1 MFPKISAVIITYN
14 EEKNIRRC
22 LASLQGIAEEI
33 VVVDSHSTDRTKEIC
48 SRYENVN
55 FISTDWKGFSD
66 TKNYG
71 NDIAKH
77 SWIISLDSDEE
88 LSKELKAN
96 IASLELKEEN
106 AYEFNRLTNYC
117 GKWVKYCGWSPD
129 IKVRLFNKSITSWEG
144 VVHEKLVY
152 TKSISNE
159 LIIGDLNHYSYY
171 TEQEHLDRLKKY
183 AQLSAEEKF
192 KAKKGNENYKII
204 FSPIFKFI
212 SVFFLKLGFLDGIT
226 GFKIAKNEAKYNY
239 WKYSILKKLH
249 QTNA

>member
-1 MFPKISAVIITYN
+1 MSMSQKISAVIITYN

-129 IKVRLFNKSITSWEG
+129 IKVRLFNK
-144 VVHEKLVY
+144 
-152 TKSISNE
+152 
-159 LIIGDLNHYSYY
+159 
-171 TEQEHLDRLKKY
+171 
-183 AQLSAEEKF
+183 
-192 KAKKGNENYKII
+192 
-204 FSPIFKFI
+204 
-212 SVFFLKLGFLDGIT
+212 
-226 GFKIAKNEAKYNY
+226 
-239 WKYSILKKLH
+239 
-249 QTNA
+249 